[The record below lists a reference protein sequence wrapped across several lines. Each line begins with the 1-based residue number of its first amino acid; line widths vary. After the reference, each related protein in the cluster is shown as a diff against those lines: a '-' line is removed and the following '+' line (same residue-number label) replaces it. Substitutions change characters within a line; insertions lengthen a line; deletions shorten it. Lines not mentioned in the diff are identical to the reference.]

1 MIEVKRIGFLDG
13 RIPAQDKLKI
23 SWDIV
28 DRTKRNISICLVL
41 CLMMSAHLQEKK
53 SLLIISSIHIK
64 ASCLDMVGRFA
75 CFGDLVGTTSWDLMI
90 ISPWWFNRAWHE
102 ILGFWQLLQH
112 LAHWTIS

>member
-1 MIEVKRIGFLDG
+1 MIEQKRIGLVDG

-53 SLLIISSIHIK
+53 GLLIISSIYIK
-64 ASCLDMVGRFA
+64 ESCLNMVGRFA
-75 CFGDLVGTTSWDLMI
+75 CFDDLVGTTCWDL
-90 ISPWWFNRAWHE
+90 ISLWWFNRAWHE
-102 ILGFWQLLQH
+102 ILGERPGELQH
-112 LAHWTIS
+112 LTHWTIG